1 MIAVDTN
8 VLVYSHRSD
17 SPYHKEA
24 DAALAGLAGSSDLWA
39 IPWPCIHEFLA
50 IVTHPRI
57 YDPPTPQA
65 DALDQV
71 ECWLEVPTLVLLGE
85 DKNHWSHLRFDLGRK
100 RSSRTHGS
108 RRKGCC
114 SLQSAGCAGDLDGRP
129 RFLAVQG
136 YPGARSA
143 AARAIESLNTIG
155 SGRLRV
161 VA

>member
-17 SPYHKEA
+17 SPFHQAA
-24 DAALAGLAGSSDLWA
+24 DTALTQLAESGELWA

-65 DALDQV
+65 EALEQV

-85 DKNHWSHLRFDLGRK
+85 DKNHWSHLRAILVESAIIGPMVHDARVAALCMAQGVREIWTADRDF
-100 RSSRTHGS
+100 SR
-108 RRKGCC
+108 
-114 SLQSAGCAGDLDGRP
+114 L
-129 RFLAVQG
+129 
-136 YPGARSA
+136 
-143 AARAIESLNTIG
+143 
-155 SGRLRV
+155 SGIRV
-161 VA
+161 RNPLKPKQ